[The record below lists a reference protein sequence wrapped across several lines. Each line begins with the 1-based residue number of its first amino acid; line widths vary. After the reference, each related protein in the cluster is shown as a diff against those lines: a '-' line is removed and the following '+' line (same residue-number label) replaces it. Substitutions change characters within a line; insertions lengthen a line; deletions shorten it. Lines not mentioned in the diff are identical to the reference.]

1 MYQPLHFIHNLTA
14 RPRQTVAVRRD
25 KPFDAI
31 TAEELEQVLTSVS
44 GVTDVAKHTCWW
56 VSGDFCIRAF
66 DAPVYRAAELDDDLE
81 HWDKDV
87 IVGVK
92 RVGWVVMYDIT
103 SVTHLC
109 SFQQDMWYEY
119 LYPFVEFEDPDGSDE
134 SQRYVVEEA
143 QRECTVGFGDYK
155 SASDMLKIGGFVEAD
170 GRGLNDHPGDHYDA
184 RKTRD
189 EEWEEQREAWNSN
202 CPL

>member
-1 MYQPLHFIHNLTA
+1 MYQSLHFIHNLTA
-14 RPRQTVAVRRD
+14 RPRQTVAVHRD
-25 KPFDAI
+25 DPFAEV

-44 GVTDVAKHTCWW
+44 GVPDVTKHECWW
-56 VSGDFCIRAF
+56 VSGDFCVRAF

-81 HWDKDV
+81 HWDKDF

-119 LYPFVEFEDPDGSDE
+119 LYPFVEFEDPNTSDE
-134 SQRYVVEEA
+134 RREEVEEVQHEYA
-143 QRECTVGFGDYK
+143 KWSGDYK
-155 SASDMLKIGGFVEAD
+155 SASSLLKIEKFVEED
-170 GRGLNDHPGDHYDA
+170 NRGLNDHPGHRDDA
-184 RKTRD
+184 RKTR
-189 EEWEEQREAWNSN
+189 EQELEEQREHWSSN